1 MRVAP
6 AAFSLI
12 PNMSSSPF
20 LHRLVPSPRSRPF
33 VSYSTNECVSS
44 IISSTSVS
52 SIVSPLF
59 IHFTT
64 TSYPS
69 LSSHSHHCH
78 CQSFRLLA
86 FSSLMLLPLRTSIP
100 TPRIRETELDKTAHP
115 HHHPPRLPPPPPAP
129 MTIRKKNRTNKTRRR
144 TKRDTKQTN
153 RHEPSIMTT
162 SKTQRQKK
170 TKDTGAPPRREVITK
185 HSQDKKTRRPDE
197 THTETE

>member
-1 MRVAP
+1 MLLFSYSRDKFKRLCEKKTARRFHMRVAP

-115 HHHPPRLPPPPPAP
+115 HHHPPRLPPPA
-129 MTIRKKNRTNKTRRR
+129 TRS
-144 TKRDTKQTN
+144 D
-153 RHEPSIMTT
+153 
-162 SKTQRQKK
+162 
-170 TKDTGAPPRREVITK
+170 D
-185 HSQDKKTRRPDE
+185 DKKEKQDE
-197 THTETE
+197 

>member
-115 HHHPPRLPPPPPAP
+115 HHHPPRLPPPPPPAP

-170 TKDTGAPPRREVITK
+170 RKTPVAPP
-185 HSQDKKTRRPDE
+185 HDE
-197 THTETE
+197 KS